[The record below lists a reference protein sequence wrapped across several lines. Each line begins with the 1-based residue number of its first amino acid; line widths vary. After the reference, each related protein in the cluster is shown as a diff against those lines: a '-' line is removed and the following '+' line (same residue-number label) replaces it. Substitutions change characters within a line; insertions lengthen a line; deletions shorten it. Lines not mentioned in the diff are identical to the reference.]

1 MKVTLC
7 KYNIDMPRK
16 YTKKSDYWNQFS
28 SGNGNGSESLE
39 NFIQA
44 NSSEPQLLG
53 EPFYAF
59 DSKAAYSRT
68 GGDSSTNLRRNRVA
82 TGPKINKYANIREG
96 LLPFEMSIN
105 GYNVRDAIELCQK
118 AYSNVAIF
126 RNAVDI
132 MSEFSNAEINLE
144 GGSSKAKDFFYKWMK
159 YVKIWKVKDQYF
171 REYYRSGNIFF
182 YKLNAKFT
190 LDDFQ
195 SIIKSYANADG
206 LSYDSVEKIYNYPTP
221 YNVKNSIPIQY
232 TLLNPFYVVANRT
245 SSWRQVVYEKM
256 LSEYELERLQNPK
269 NEQDKFIFESL
280 DPETRN
286 KIKNGQWA
294 QDGLKIQLNP
304 TDIIY
309 SFYKKQDYEPFA
321 VPFGFAVLDDIN
333 FKLEMK
339 KIDQAICRTIE
350 NVILLITLGAEPSK
364 GGINHKNI
372 SAMQSLLSN
381 ESIGRVLVADYTTK
395 ADFIIPDMNKVLGY
409 EKYKI
414 VNEDIK
420 EGLQNILIGS
430 EKFANTTVKAQ
441 VFFERLREA
450 RNAFLN
456 DFLQP
461 EMELIFKNLGFK
473 GKCPVAKF
481 EEVSIK
487 DETQFNRVVTRMMEL
502 GILPPEEGIKV
513 IETGI
518 YPSGAELAAAQE
530 KFVEQRKKGFY
541 NPIVG
546 GVPSIAP
553 PVPDD
558 IEESDTIAKPAQQVK
573 NSVPNEVGRPI
584 GTTKASVYSREAISQ
599 VFDLTKDL
607 YANVQ
612 SLLKSKYNKKRL
624 SSDQKKLAESLSE
637 AIIVGSNSSEW
648 NDKAEQVLANPLE
661 LDKLGVMTEI
671 QSLAGEHDLNT
682 YAAALLYHSNNK

>member
-28 SGNGNGSESLE
+28 SGNENSSESLE
-39 NFIQA
+39 NLVQKNA
-44 NSSEPQLLG
+44 SEPQLVG
-53 EPFYAF
+53 DPFYTFNSNA
-59 DSKAAYSRT
+59 SYSRT

-118 AYSNVAIF
+118 AYANVAIF

-144 GGSSKAKDFFYKWMK
+144 GGSAKAKDFFYKWMK

-206 LSYDSVEKIYNYPTP
+206 LSYDNIEKIYNYPTP
-221 YNVKNSIPIQY
+221 FNVKNSIPIQY

-245 SSWRQVVYEKM
+245 SSWRQVIYEKM

-269 NEQDKFIFESL
+269 NEQDKLIFESL
-280 DPETRN
+280 DPTTKD

-350 NVILLITLGAEPSK
+350 NVILLITLGTEPSK

-381 ESIGRVLVADYTTK
+381 QSVGRVLVADYTTK
-395 ADFIIPDMNKVLGY
+395 AEFIIPDMNKVLGY
-409 EKYKI
+409 EKYKV

-518 YPSGAELAAAQE
+518 YPSGEELAAAQE

-546 GVPSIAP
+546 GVPSITPPMPGDDEEEQADVAP
-553 PVPDD
+553 QP
-558 IEESDTIAKPAQQVK
+558 IK
-573 NSVPNEVGRPI
+573 NNVPNEVGRPI
-584 GTTKASVYSREAISQ
+584 GTTKANVYSREAISE
-599 VFDLTKDL
+599 VFDLTKNL
-607 YANVQ
+607 YSDVQ
-612 SLLKSKYNKKRL
+612 SLLKKKYNKKRL
-624 SSDQKKLAESLSE
+624 NADQKKLAESISE
-637 AIIVGSNSSEW
+637 AIIIGSNSSDWSVTAEKVLS
-648 NDKAEQVLANPLE
+648 DPSTLDSLGIMKAVQELA
-661 LDKLGVMTEI
+661 
-671 QSLAGEHDLNT
+671 AEHDLNT

>member
-1 MKVTLC
+1 
-7 KYNIDMPRK
+7 MPRK
-16 YTKKSDYWNQFS
+16 YTKKSSYWDKFS
-28 SGNGNGSESLE
+28 SGNESGNISLESLVQK
-39 NFIQA
+39 NP
-44 NSSEPQLLG
+44 SEPQLLG
-53 EPFYAF
+53 DPFYNF
-59 DSKAAYSRT
+59 DSKANYSRN
-68 GGDSSTNLRRNRVA
+68 GGSSSTSTRRNRIS
-82 TGPKINKYANIREG
+82 TQPKFNKYANIREG
-96 LLPFEMSIN
+96 LLPFESSIN

-118 AYSNVAIF
+118 AYANVAIF

-144 GGSSKAKDFFYKWMK
+144 GGSAKARDFFSKWMR
-159 YVKIWKVKDQYF
+159 YIKIWKVKDQYF

-182 YKLNAKFT
+182 YKLNAKFS

-195 SIIKSYANADG
+195 SILKSYANADG
-206 LSYDSVEKIYNYPTP
+206 LSYDSVEKIYNYPTS
-221 YNVKNSIPIQY
+221 YDVKNSIPVQY
-232 TLLNPFYVVANRT
+232 TLLNPFYLVANRST
-245 SSWRQVVYEKM
+245 SWKHVVYEKV

-269 NEQDKFIFESL
+269 NEQDKIIFESL
-280 DPETRN
+280 DAESRD
-286 KIKNGQWA
+286 KIKNGQWS

-304 TDIIY
+304 TDVIY

-350 NVILLITLGAEPSK
+350 NVILLITLGNTPDK

-381 ESIGRVLVADYTTK
+381 QSVGRVLVADYTTK

-473 GKCPVAKF
+473 GKCPIAKF

-518 YPSGAELAAAQE
+518 YPSGEELAAAQE

-541 NPIVG
+541 NPIIG

-553 PVPDD
+553 PMGGDFEEVP
-558 IEESDTIAKPAQQVK
+558 EEKSSEKVPPVK
-573 NSVPNEVGRPI
+573 NKVPNERGRPVGAI
-584 GTTKASVYSREAISQ
+584 KANVYSREAIAE
-599 VFDLTKDL
+599 VFDLTKGL
-607 YANVQ
+607 YSDVQ
-612 SLLKSKYNKKRL
+612 NLLKEKYNKKRL
-624 SSDQKKLAESLSE
+624 TKDQKKLAENVSE
-637 AIIVGSNSSEW
+637 AIIIGSESNSW
-648 NDKAEQVLANPLE
+648 KDTAETVLKDPSA
-661 LDKLGVMTEI
+661 LDKLGVMRAV
-671 QSLAGEHDLNT
+671 QDLAAEHDLNT
-682 YAAALLYHSNNK
+682 YAAALLYHSNKK